1 MRPLPADKQQELASA
16 RRQEWATLA
25 LRASV
30 IAVLYGVVGNS
41 QALSAI
47 WLKSLWALWPPAAFL
62 IAVALERRPASR
74 RFPFG
79 FYRAVSI
86 GFLTSALSLVAMG
99 VYLLVAGLQSHVVHA
114 PDKLPAIGQNAAWW
128 QWLGWWVIAALAYS
142 LAVPLLIGRR
152 RMTHAR
158 NLHDKGL
165 YADASMG
172 KVNALA
178 AATALV
184 GVVGIGIGAPALDI
198 AATLVIGAGIFTQ
211 GTVHLYTA
219 VCDLMDEMPRTLGTN
234 RLDPLAE
241 NIRRRLTEAPGVA
254 TARVRLREEGRMLT
268 GIGLVELDTA
278 TTEVDDL
285 ARLRDVILA
294 LDWRLID
301 FQIAPTTARAATGRA
316 TIA

>member
-1 MRPLPADKQQELASA
+1 
-16 RRQEWATLA
+16 
-25 LRASV
+25 
-30 IAVLYGVVGNS
+30 
-41 QALSAI
+41 
-47 WLKSLWALWPPAAFL
+47 
-62 IAVALERRPASR
+62 
-74 RFPFG
+74 
-79 FYRAVSI
+79 
-86 GFLTSALSLVAMG
+86 
-99 VYLLVAGLQSHVVHA
+99 
-114 PDKLPAIGQNAAWW
+114 
-128 QWLGWWVIAALAYS
+128 
-142 LAVPLLIGRR
+142 
-152 RMTHAR
+152 
-158 NLHDKGL
+158 
-165 YADASMG
+165 MG